1 MINEREMYNMNINK
15 EKEIKRFII
24 ILAVFSF
31 SICICSYQHVIRS
44 YNTTMLA
51 LSYEYGFT
59 SRALL
64 GTIYHVIDKI
74 LPVNMINYT
83 AVSVFAH
90 VVTASFYIFL
100 IFYAYICL
108 KKCDV
113 KIIKPC
119 EYLIIFYMIFMVATF
134 SGGYNF
140 FRVDLFMVFVAMIC
154 AMLLS
159 LGKAEWLVI
168 PLTAIGVMFHQGYV
182 FMYFNVTLVLLL
194 YRHLSVST
202 RKEKRKYGV
211 LFLVSFVVG
220 SALFLW
226 FELFSRSNGALY
238 FDAIVDE
245 ARRLSLNGYHKTLL
259 YHEVLGIDLG
269 NSEASLHKINFT
281 QFPVLVLILAPYWI
295 TAGKFFAN
303 IFRQCKNKCE
313 KFKYSIVLLGAATM
327 LPDFI
332 LKLDYGRWV
341 LAVIAYY
348 LLVLVSLGVMQD
360 RYVIGALFELY
371 EELRKKPWTFLFVL
385 LPIMLVP
392 LWDVDINSILEH
404 IGWWLNDHVL
414 HWYKF

>member
-1 MINEREMYNMNINK
+1 
-15 EKEIKRFII
+15 
-24 ILAVFSF
+24 
-31 SICICSYQHVIRS
+31 
-44 YNTTMLA
+44 
-51 LSYEYGFT
+51 
-59 SRALL
+59 
-64 GTIYHVIDKI
+64 
-74 LPVNMINYT
+74 
-83 AVSVFAH
+83 
-90 VVTASFYIFL
+90 
-100 IFYAYICL
+100 
-108 KKCDV
+108 
-113 KIIKPC
+113 
-119 EYLIIFYMIFMVATF
+119 MVATF

-238 FDAIVDE
+238 FDTIVDE
-245 ARRLSLNGYHKTLL
+245 ARRLSLNGYHRTLL

-269 NSEASLHKINFT
+269 NSEAALHKINFT

-348 LLVLVSLGVMQD
+348 LLVLLSLGVMQD

-371 EELRKKPWTFLFVL
+371 EELRNYFYF
-385 LPIMLVP
+385 I
-392 LWDVDINSILEH
+392 ISFFH
-404 IGWWLNDHVL
+404 
-414 HWYKF
+414 YKSDE